1 MVTVFFPTW
10 CWKNTGIV
18 WGHPLWPDLGTS
30 WLPICSI
37 LSWNQSLGDCWR
49 MSEPGSSK
57 DLNNPSQSK
66 NKLRNWSNKTSVTD
80 VLPIMDQKKCPYGH
94 EIIWV
99 SIHDTT
105 AMINTSVIKPR
116 GRRGRRACTVALQS
130 FVSCSHFPGGQ
141 VTPPGNPKASRWL
154 VAGWAL
160 PLWKMMDWRSVG
172 MIYSSQY
179 DGKVIKFH
187 GSKPPTSWNVSMMQ
201 ETFGFIEKLTRVIFW
216 TTLLK
221 IGHPKIRWSS
231 CPPLKTISMWT
242 NVDLGVGLIFRH
254 TFQIMS
260 TPD

>member
-1 MVTVFFPTW
+1 M
-10 CWKNTGIV
+10 
-18 WGHPLWPDLGTS
+18 
-30 WLPICSI
+30 
-37 LSWNQSLGDCWR
+37 
-49 MSEPGSSK
+49 
-57 DLNNPSQSK
+57 
-66 NKLRNWSNKTSVTD
+66 KL
-80 VLPIMDQKKCPYGH
+80 YGYQ
-94 EIIWV
+94 V
-99 SIHDTT
+99 IHDTT